1 MIGIYLDLIKD
12 FNMYYLVYFI
22 FYLNIFNLFNFLEGK
37 FLLCFKCFYNKDK
50 YVLFYDR
57 L

>member
-37 FLLCFKCFYNKDK
+37 FLLCFKSFYNIDK
-50 YVLFYDR
+50 YVFIL
-57 L
+57 